1 MEKTKKQGF
10 FKNVKN
16 SIFNFDSYQ
25 EFAMQD
31 MKKGIFYFLK
41 LSILFSVVISIVFAA
56 LQVTVTVPNVK
67 KFIEG
72 DIPNFSYSNGT
83 LDLQSEEPVTID
95 KIADDVLIIADTK
108 ELDDAKINEYKDKI
122 NLYEIGVLILK
133 DKIYLKNAYT
143 LSEIQEMKLSD
154 MERVN
159 SQNKIY

>member
-56 LQVTVTVPNVK
+56 LQVTVTVPTVK
-67 KFIEG
+67 KFI
-72 DIPNFSYSNGT
+72 
-83 LDLQSEEPVTID
+83 
-95 KIADDVLIIADTK
+95 
-108 ELDDAKINEYKDKI
+108 
-122 NLYEIGVLILK
+122 
-133 DKIYLKNAYT
+133 
-143 LSEIQEMKLSD
+143 
-154 MERVN
+154 
-159 SQNKIY
+159 